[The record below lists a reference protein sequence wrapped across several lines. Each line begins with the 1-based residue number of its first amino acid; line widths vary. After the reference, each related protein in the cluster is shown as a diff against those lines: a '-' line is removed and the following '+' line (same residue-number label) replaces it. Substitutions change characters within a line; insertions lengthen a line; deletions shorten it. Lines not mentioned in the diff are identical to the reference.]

1 LFVIAKIE
9 QDITPMF
16 FFEPSISEKPQAE
29 SLQPNY
35 YSVEFPLNA
44 TQPVY
49 QFKLRQSVQN
59 TFFLLVKNGS
69 DLVSQLKVGHILPMK
84 YYIEDAMRRI
94 EVRNTQIMEIVNETH
109 GRFRGHY
116 RIELDIMADGQ
127 MHSPFSENSGIKKTR
142 N

>member
-1 LFVIAKIE
+1 
-9 QDITPMF
+9 MF
-16 FFEPSISEKPQAE
+16 FFEPSITDKPQAE
-29 SLQPNY
+29 SLRPGY
-35 YSVEFPLNA
+35 YSVEFPLIA

-69 DLVSQLKVGHILPMK
+69 DLLSQLKVGHILPMK
-84 YYIEDAMRRI
+84 YYIEDPTRTI

-116 RIELDIMADGQ
+116 RIELDIMVDGQ
-127 MHSPFSENSGIKKTR
+127 VNSPYFKNSDIKKTR

>member
-1 LFVIAKIE
+1 
-9 QDITPMF
+9 MF
-16 FFEPSISEKPQAE
+16 FLEPSITNKPQTE
-29 SLQPNY
+29 SFQPNY

-69 DLVSQLKVGHILPMK
+69 DLVSQIKVGHILPMK
-84 YYIEDAMRRI
+84 YYIEDRMRTI
-94 EVRNTQIMEIVNETH
+94 EVRNTQIMEIVNETR

-116 RIELDIMADGQ
+116 RIELDIMMDGQ
-127 MHSPFSENSGIKKTR
+127 VKSPYSENRDIKKTR

>member
-1 LFVIAKIE
+1 
-9 QDITPMF
+9 MF
-16 FFEPSISEKPQAE
+16 FFAPSITDKKPTE

-59 TFFLLVKNGS
+59 TFFLLVKSGS
-69 DLVSQLKVGHILPMK
+69 DIVSQLKVGHILPMK
-84 YYIEDAMRRI
+84 YYSEDSMHKT
-94 EVRNTQIMEIVNETH
+94 EVRNTQIMEIVKETH

-116 RIELDIMADGQ
+116 RIELDIMMDCKTN
-127 MHSPFSENSGIKKTR
+127 SPYSENNDIQKMR

>member
-1 LFVIAKIE
+1 
-9 QDITPMF
+9 MF
-16 FFEPSISEKPQAE
+16 FFEPTVTEKPQVE
-29 SLQPNY
+29 SFQPKY

-49 QFKLRQSVQN
+49 QFKLRQSVRN

-69 DLVSQLKVGHILPMK
+69 DLVSQLKVGRILPMK
-84 YYIEDAMRRI
+84 YYIEDARRTI
-94 EVRNTQIMEIVNETH
+94 EVRNTQIMDIVNETH

-116 RIELDIMADGQ
+116 RIDLDIMVDGQ
-127 MHSPFSENSGIKKTR
+127 VNYPYAGNNVTKETR

>member
-1 LFVIAKIE
+1 
-9 QDITPMF
+9 MF
-16 FFEPSISEKPQAE
+16 FFEPSLGEKPQAE
-29 SLQPNY
+29 SFQPNY

-69 DLVSQLKVGHILPMK
+69 NLVSQLKVGHILPMK
-84 YYIEDAMRRI
+84 YYIEDGMRTI

-116 RIELDIMADGQ
+116 RIELDIMMDDQAN
-127 MHSPFSENSGIKKTR
+127 SPYSENSSIKKTR
-142 N
+142 S